1 MAPDFKEF
9 TTQQGRLMLIFFKK
23 REYEYNKSMYSNGY
37 KLFFLR
43 QTEKDL
49 RRCHKKKKKVKSEAR
64 KMNLG
69 QTML

>member
-9 TTQQGRLMLIFFKK
+9 TTQQRRLMLFFFKK

-49 RRCHKKKKKVKSEAR
+49 RRRHKKKKSE
-64 KMNLG
+64 K
-69 QTML
+69 

>member
-37 KLFFLR
+37 KLFFFKTDWKR
-43 QTEKDL
+43 F
-49 RRCHKKKKKVKSEAR
+49 KKASQKK
-64 KMNLG
+64 
-69 QTML
+69 